1 MPCLF
6 FGDCCDLLG
15 IFMPK
20 IYLSIVKIHLR
31 LLKGF
36 AHNVYSLM
44 GIMTKPIYITFTRPY
59 EYRQIIMP
67 VVFDKFSHK

>member
-20 IYLSIVKIHLR
+20 VYISIVKIHLR

-44 GIMTKPIYITFTRPY
+44 GIMTKPYYNTLEDDHMSMAKLLTL
-59 EYRQIIMP
+59 
-67 VVFDKFSHK
+67 